1 MSKET
6 EKTVGTNYGKCP
18 VCNNPLEQTYY
29 DSINGTC
36 AERELEC
43 NFCLSYEYLYNYGN
57 VRETIAWCQ
66 WEYSGM
72 YIDLV
77 PRTYERYER
86 LGKSKT
92 EQQKEFINTF
102 RQYFERW
109 RERKEFPPMFADW
122 LQEEMFGGDTN
133 EMLDLIRLRGFVLID
148 GGKKDR
154 LSLPTGL
161 IRSKG

>member
-6 EKTVGTNYGKCP
+6 EKTVGTNYGECP
-18 VCNNPLEQTYY
+18 VCSNPLVQTYR
-29 DSINGTC
+29 DVITC
-36 AERELEC
+36 AERELKC

-57 VRETIAWCQ
+57 VREIIAWCQ
-66 WEYSGM
+66 WKYSVL
-72 YIDLV
+72 YINLV
-77 PRTYERYER
+77 PRTYKR

-109 RERKEFPPMFADW
+109 REMKEFPPMFADW
-122 LQEEMFGGDTN
+122 LQEEMCGGDTN